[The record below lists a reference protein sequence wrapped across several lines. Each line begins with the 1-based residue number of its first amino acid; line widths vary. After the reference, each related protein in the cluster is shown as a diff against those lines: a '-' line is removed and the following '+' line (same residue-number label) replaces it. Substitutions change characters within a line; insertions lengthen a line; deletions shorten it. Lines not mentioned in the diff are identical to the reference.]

1 MDDVQKSLLNLHL
14 TVMLLGGTALFS
26 KLIPLSALDITFG
39 RSLPACL
46 LLFAFVKLSGES
58 MRLNHVK
65 DYFIAM
71 GLGIIMAVHWV
82 TYFAAMQYSSVSVG
96 IIALFTFPVI
106 TVLLEPLFEK
116 IRLVWQDL
124 VSAIVVLIGIYMIV
138 PDVSL
143 DNDITLGVVIGVFS
157 AFLYAMRN
165 LLHRQYFC
173 HYSGAKAMG
182 YQIAIICPCLVLF
195 VSSDFFTPAGALDI
209 QTAILLLLLGTV
221 FTALPHALVATALKH
236 LRAKT
241 FSLVACMQPFYGVV
255 FAIVMLGESPTWQ
268 TLVGGVLVICAA
280 IYETVN
286 THRQHR
292 KAKACSS

>member
-1 MDDVQKSLLNLHL
+1 MDAVQRSLVNLHL
-14 TVMLLGGTALFS
+14 TVMLLGGTALFA
-26 KLIPLSALDITFG
+26 KLIELSALDITFG

-46 LLFAFVKLSGES
+46 FLFAYVKLSGES
-58 MRLNHVK
+58 LKLNNPK
-65 DYFIAM
+65 DYLIAM

-116 IRLVWQDL
+116 IKLMWQDL
-124 VSAIVVLIGIYMIV
+124 ASAIVVLVGIFMIV

-143 DNDITLGVVIGVFS
+143 NNDITLGVLVGVFS
-157 AFLYAMRN
+157 AFLYAIRN

-173 HYSGAKAMG
+173 HYSGAKAMA
-182 YQIAIICPCLVLF
+182 YQIAIICPCLIWF
-195 VSSDFFTPAGALDI
+195 ISDGFFSIHAAFDI
-209 QTAILLLLLGTV
+209 HTGVLLLLLGSI
-221 FTALPHALVATALKH
+221 FTALPHALVATSLKH

-255 FAIVMLGESPTWQ
+255 FAIIVLNESPTWQ
-268 TLVGGVLVICAA
+268 TLVGGVLVISAA
-280 IYETVN
+280 VYETVN
-286 THRQHR
+286 THRLS
-292 KAKACSS
+292 KKEKSC